1 MKIAFT
7 RQLPGKQPVSI
18 TIETDA
24 EDMSLTEIWQQL
36 ILPALKA
43 AGFSDQA
50 IANLHD
56 KD

>member
-7 RQLPGKQPVSI
+7 RQIPGKPPVSI
-18 TIETDA
+18 TIETPG
-24 EDMSLTEIWQQL
+24 EDMPLLEVWQQL
-36 ILPALKA
+36 ILPVLKA

-50 IANLHD
+50 LANLHD

>member
-7 RQLPGKQPVSI
+7 RQIPCKPPVSI
-18 TIETDA
+18 TIETPG
-24 EDMSLTEIWQQL
+24 EDMPLLEVWRDL
-36 ILPALKA
+36 ILPVLKA
-43 AGFSDQA
+43 AGFSDAA